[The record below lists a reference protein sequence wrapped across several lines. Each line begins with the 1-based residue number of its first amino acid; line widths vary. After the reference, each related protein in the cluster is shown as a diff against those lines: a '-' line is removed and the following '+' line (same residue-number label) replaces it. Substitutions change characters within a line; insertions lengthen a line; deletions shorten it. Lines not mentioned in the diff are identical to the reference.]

1 LVEHV
6 GRTVQLDAFFPYR
19 LAVAAEAF
27 SRNLVEVYGH
37 AFGLSRGEWRLLFL
51 LQGGEPIDSAELA
64 RRCTLDRV
72 QVTRAAQRLEGKG
85 LIVRK
90 IAENDR
96 RLRIYR
102 CTPEGLRLFA
112 SALPRV
118 EARARKILEAL
129 SPRDRAALERG
140 VSALIE
146 SMSAEPGGDGA
157 EGGMPVLVEPAD

>member
-1 LVEHV
+1 VES
-6 GRTVQLDAFFPYR
+6 TVQLEAFFPYR
-19 LAVAAEAF
+19 LAIAAEAF
-27 SRNLVEVYGH
+27 SRNLAEVYGR

-51 LQGGEPIDSAELA
+51 LQSGDPIDSVELA

-72 QVTRAAQRLEGKG
+72 QVTRAAQRLESKG

-90 IAENDR
+90 VAENDR

-112 SALPRV
+112 AALPGV

-129 SPRDRAALERG
+129 SPEERAALEKG
-140 VSALIE
+140 VSALID
-146 SMSAEPGGDGA
+146 SMSADPGSEGA
-157 EGGMPVLVEPAD
+157 DGGMPVLEEPAG